1 MSFCVHK
8 FLYTGGCKLF
18 KHVYR
23 HRTSRRTE
31 ESTVVGNSSG
41 NQGLDSQQYDIDI
54 IKAATNYFDHGNKLG
69 EGGFGPVYKG
79 RFADGQV
86 IAVKRLSERSGQGTK
101 EFKNEVE
108 VISRLQHRNLVKLLG
123 YCIHGEEKLL
133 VYEFMPNKSLD
144 FFLFD
149 ATNSRTLDW
158 RKRYSIIE
166 GVARGLVYLHRDS
179 RLRIIHRD
187 LKTSNILLDE
197 QFNPKISDFGMARI
211 FGGDQ
216 IQETTKRV
224 VGTIGYMS
232 PEYAMGGKFSE
243 KSDVFSFGV
252 LVLETLSGKKT
263 SYYLNDDDDDD
274 DESIGLLG
282 YAWRLWEEHRILELV
297 DPSLG
302 DSCNSSQVM
311 RCIKLGLLCVQ
322 EFPTDRPTMSMVV
335 SLLNSDAD
343 DLPAPKPV
351 AFFGARSKLESS
363 ESCSV
368 NEVTNT
374 EIDCR

>member
-8 FLYTGGCKLF
+8 FLYTGACRLF

-23 HRTSRRTE
+23 HRTSRRIE
-31 ESTVVGNSSG
+31 ESTVVGDYSG

-54 IKAATNYFDHGNKLG
+54 IKAATNYFDHENKLG

-108 VISRLQHRNLVKLLG
+108 VISRLQHRNLVMLLG

-149 ATNSRTLDW
+149 ARNSRTLDW

-252 LVLETLSGKKT
+252 LLLEILSGKKNN
-263 SYYLNDDDDDD
+263 YYLNDDG

-282 YAWRLWEEHRILELV
+282 FAWRLWEEHRILELV

-302 DSCNSSQVM
+302 DSCHSSQVM
-311 RCIKLGLLCVQ
+311 GCIKLGLLCVQ
-322 EFPTDRPTMSMVV
+322 EFPADRSTMSMVV
-335 SLLNSDAD
+335 SLLSSDAG

-351 AFFGARSKLESS
+351 AFFGTRGTL

-368 NEVTNT
+368 NDVTNT

>member
-1 MSFCVHK
+1 MDNIFH
-8 FLYTGGCKLF
+8 
-18 KHVYR
+18 
-23 HRTSRRTE
+23 
-31 ESTVVGNSSG
+31 
-41 NQGLDSQQYDIDI
+41 Q
-54 IKAATNYFDHGNKLG
+54 
-69 EGGFGPVYKG
+69 G

-144 FFLFD
+144 FFLFGQFANLFIIIFAVEALFSWPVLIISWPD

-224 VGTIGYMS
+224 VGTM
-232 PEYAMGGKFSE
+232 
-243 KSDVFSFGV
+243 
-252 LVLETLSGKKT
+252 
-263 SYYLNDDDDDD
+263 
-274 DESIGLLG
+274 
-282 YAWRLWEEHRILELV
+282 
-297 DPSLG
+297 
-302 DSCNSSQVM
+302 
-311 RCIKLGLLCVQ
+311 
-322 EFPTDRPTMSMVV
+322 
-335 SLLNSDAD
+335 
-343 DLPAPKPV
+343 
-351 AFFGARSKLESS
+351 
-363 ESCSV
+363 
-368 NEVTNT
+368 
-374 EIDCR
+374 

>member
-8 FLYTGGCKLF
+8 FLYTGACKLF

-23 HRTSRRTE
+23 HRISRRTE
-31 ESTVVGNSSG
+31 ESTVVGDSSG

-252 LVLETLSGKKT
+252 LVLEILSGKKN
-263 SYYLNDDDDDD
+263 SYYLNDDD

-302 DSCNSSQVM
+302 DSCNSSRVM

-322 EFPTDRPTMSMVV
+322 EFPADRPTMSMVL

-343 DLPAPKPV
+343 DLPEPKPV
-351 AFFGARSKLESS
+351 AFFGARGKLESS

-368 NEVTNT
+368 NDVTNT